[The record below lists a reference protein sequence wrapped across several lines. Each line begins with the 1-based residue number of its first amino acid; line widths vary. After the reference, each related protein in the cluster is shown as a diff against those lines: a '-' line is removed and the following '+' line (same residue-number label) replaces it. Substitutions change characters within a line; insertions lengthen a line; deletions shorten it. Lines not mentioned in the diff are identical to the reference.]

1 MGKTDL
7 TEMMSTKEAARAMR
21 LSVRSLEDMRR
32 DGKGPAYVRLSA
44 RCIRYPRRLVTE
56 YLEKHLVRT
65 IDQRDAV
72 INQ

>member
-1 MGKTDL
+1 MDL
-7 TEMMSTKEAARAMR
+7 LTTKQAAQAMA
-21 LSVRSLEDMRR
+21 LSVRALEDMRR

-44 RCIRYPRRLVTE
+44 RCIRYPRRLVSE

-65 IDQRDAV
+65 HDQQDVA